1 MSKLSVPNMSCMH
14 CVMKIEKA
22 LKDNKIVGKVDLKT
36 KTVEVD
42 KEKEAREVLAKI
54 GYPVK

>member
-1 MSKLSVPNMSCMH
+1 MTKLSVPNMSCMH
-14 CVMKIEKA
+14 CVMKIEKT